1 MNRFL
6 LYWGCLALVLSSCQ
20 NSQEYAAIG
29 NVSISANQPKPQPKQ
44 DEGKDVYLRHCMS
57 CHQKNG
63 SGVPGMYPPLQKSN
77 WINGDKKK
85 IINVVLNGLEGEIE
99 VNGEVFSQTM
109 PKQNYL
115 TNKQVAQ
122 VLSYLRKNFGNQADS
137 VKVKDV
143 MEVRKS
149 GKYMK

>member
-1 MNRFL
+1 MIKLL
-6 LYWGCLALVLSSCQ
+6 LYWLGISVSMVSCQ
-20 NSQEYAAIG
+20 NSPEYISVS
-29 NVSISANQPKPQPKQ
+29 NVSNVQLQSKTQSKL
-44 DEGKDVYLRHCMS
+44 DDGKALYLRYCMA
-57 CHQKNG
+57 CHQKDG

-77 WINGDKKK
+77 WVIGDKKK

-99 VNGEVFSQTM
+99 VNGDVYSQVM

-115 TNKQVAQ
+115 SNKQVAQ

-143 MEVRKS
+143 ASIRK
-149 GKYMK
+149 